1 MRQTQS
7 RARPSLLREL
17 NTRQVLTAIQARGPL
32 SRAEITRFT
41 GISGPTVTRTVSALI
56 EANLLEEGEFRP
68 SVLGRPGRVVSLAT
82 RNVAVLGAVVTPTRC
97 DVLAAGLDGVV
108 HGEHL
113 HSFATPATYAELVKT
128 IAQHARQVIS
138 DERKTIL
145 GLGISVP
152 GLLDRRDQRTVISP
166 NLHQTD
172 GKKLGEDLAGELE
185 RETVILQESH
195 ALCLAERTYGAA
207 KDVADFAML
216 DITGGLGLGVVH
228 GGRQLEGHSGLAG
241 ELGHI
246 TVELNGKRCGCGN
259 TGCLETVASDT
270 ALEDLLTQK
279 LGRPVTIEEIVASGQ
294 AGTLDAE
301 PELERVLQYLAVG
314 LAVVINVFNPQKIF
328 IFGRFLD
335 ADSRLFPRLLDLTR
349 QRALAPSMA
358 DCEII
363 RAQGNKRLGAIAGI
377 IHRLTGM
384 SDENGG
390 ER

>member
-1 MRQTQS
+1 
-7 RARPSLLREL
+7 LREL

-68 SVLGRPGRVVSLAT
+68 SALGRPGRVVSLAT

-108 HGEHL
+108 LAAGLDGVVHGEHL
-113 HSFATPATYAELVKT
+113 HTFATPPTYAELVQT
-128 IAQHARQVIS
+128 IARHARQVIS

-145 GLGISVP
+145 GLGLSVP

-172 GKKLGEDLAGELE
+172 GQKLGEDLAVELE

-246 TVELNGKRCGCGN
+246 TVDLHGQRCGCGN
-259 TGCLETVASDT
+259 TGCLETVATDT
-270 ALEDLLTQK
+270 ALAGLVSAK
-279 LGRPVTIEEIVASGQ
+279 LGRPVSIEEVVAAGQ
-294 AGTLDAE
+294 AGTLDAAA
-301 PELERVLQYLAVG
+301 ELEQVLQYLAVG

-328 IFGRFLD
+328 IFGHFLD
-335 ADSRLFPRLLDLTR
+335 ADRALFPRLLELTR